1 MRAKTRGFPAILCVG
16 LLAVFGTI
24 ATAQQPSSTRIT
36 STGQPQSTTSTRL
49 VNATVVS
56 VDGNNVV
63 AEDASGHATQYT
75 IPDGF
80 KFQFEGR
87 DIGVS
92 ELKPGMHVSAT
103 VTTTTTTT
111 PVFVTEIKTG
121 KVLVV
126 SGHSIIVRG
135 PQGQDHRLLEQG
147 CGATRRHGHAQ
158 RAEGL
163 FERPAG
169 RRQLH
174 RRDRQRRG
182 AEDRHRERGS
192 GHGAR
197 GAGAG
202 QRSGPHGGRG
212 RRTRGGPHGSRRRRT
227 RFRPDGDL
235 PFRSR
240 RDSRGSPR
248 DGLIHGHRSRPG
260 DDRDAETVSDLA
272 PDRPGRR
279 DPARRVSPPAPPRSP
294 DGSLLESPCRRPS
307 GPAATAAANWG
318 RIPPSMARWRIESG
332 SRPHLRIRGLLPFGR
347 PGAQA
352 HFPA

>member
-1 MRAKTRGFPAILCVG
+1 MRARTGGLPAILG
-16 LLAVFGTI
+16 IGFLAVFGTI

-87 DIGVS
+87 DIGVA

-111 PVFVTEIKTG
+111 PVYVTEIKTG

-135 PQGQDHRLLEQG
+135 PQGNRVFSNKDAEQRDVTVMRSG
-147 CGATRRHGHAQ
+147 QKVSLSDLRAGDNFTAVIVSDEARGSSRRKRSRPWRTRR
-158 RAEGL
+158 RR
-163 FERPAG
+163 RPA
-169 RRQLH
+169 
-174 RRDRQRRG
+174 
-182 AEDRHRERGS
+182 
-192 GHGAR
+192 
-197 GAGAG
+197 
-202 QRSGPHGGRG
+202 RSSPHGGRG

-235 PFRSR
+235 RVRSR

-260 DDRDAETVSDLA
+260 DGRDAETVSDLA

-279 DPARRVSPPAPPRSP
+279 DPARRVSPPAPPRTLTEASWNRCAA
-294 DGSLLESPCRRPS
+294 GLRGRRL
-307 GPAATAAANWG
+307 
-318 RIPPSMARWRIESG
+318 RPPPTREG
-332 SRPHLRIRGLLPFGR
+332 SRLRWPYGGSSRDPLLISGFEDPSRFRR
-347 PGAQA
+347 PGAEA